1 MEHKER
7 DNVIRKKIL
16 NEILDIESF
25 INGFNMETFTGS
37 RLAQKAVVMSLI
49 NIGELSK
56 SFSNDYIEKT
66 QEFHGKPYAALET
79 LRRIIMSRSVLK
91 MCG

>member
-16 NEILDIESF
+16 NEILDIESLESF
-25 INGFNMETFTGS
+25 RSHF
-37 RLAQKAVVMSLI
+37 LI
-49 NIGELSK
+49 TILK
-56 SFSNDYIEKT
+56 RRKK
-66 QEFHGKPYAALET
+66 FHGKPYAALET
-79 LRRIIMSRSVLK
+79 LRRISMNRSVLK